1 MAIQDLFGQS
11 LKAVNVGLESFAESL
26 RDQGVE
32 AIHVDWRP
40 PLEGYV
46 EITHTQSGVDI
57 DAANA
62 EAVTR
67 IRSGRPLLVGM
78 GVAKDVIPGL
88 GERMILH
95 AGPPITWER
104 MCGPTRGAVMGAAV
118 YEGWAADYEQAAAMA
133 AAGEFTFDPCHH
145 HHTVGPMA
153 GIVSPSMPV
162 FIVQNETFGNL
173 TYGTQNEGLGRVLR
187 YGAYGED
194 VIERLKWMEET
205 LYPALKAA
213 LKATGPIDLRSII
226 AQALHMGDEVHN
238 RNRAATSLFIRQIA
252 PALIETSTKKVAA
265 EVLKFIDS
273 NDHFFLNL
281 SMAAMKAMLEPAE
294 GIAGCTLVTVMARNG
309 TDFGIR
315 VASLP
320 EQWFTAPAP
329 IVQGLWLPGLHRR
342 RRQPGHRRFVDHG
355 DGRRGRLRDGG
366 GPGDCALRRRDVVPG
381 AERHAG
387 NVPDHGGRARAV
399 HRPRT
404 QLPGDAARHRR
415 AQGDGDGDSAVH
427 QHRHRAQEAGRGHGR
442 CGISARA
449 AAVLRAGVQANS
461 EGRIMNIDADS
472 MPTPLSALRGCG
484 RRLASLALFAI
495 VPLLLLYIFGFSIKT
510 SEEYACV
517 LDTAERS
524 AQVIEITGEPVTPG
538 LFAWTSYFESGGG
551 ERQGQFSTSLSGPRG
566 KGRLQAQFYRT
577 PVGATLGIWVK
588 AGGEESEVYN
598 GAYPCP

>member
-1 MAIQDLFGQS
+1 MAIQDIFGQP
-11 LKAVNVGLESFAESL
+11 LKAVNVGLEGFAGSL
-26 RDQGVE
+26 RDQGVQVVQ
-32 AIHVDWRP
+32 VDWRP

-46 EITHTQSGVDI
+46 EITHTADGVDI

-62 EAVTR
+62 EAVAR

-78 GVAKDVIPGL
+78 GIARDVIPGL

-104 MCGPTRGAVMGAAV
+104 MCGPTRGAIMGAAV
-118 YEGWAADYEQAAAMA
+118 YEGWASSYEEAAAMA

-187 YGAYGED
+187 YGAYGDD
-194 VIERLKWMEET
+194 VLVRLKWMEET

-281 SMAAMKAMLEPAE
+281 SMAAVKAMLEPAE
-294 GIAGCTLVTVMARNG
+294 GIEGCTLVTVMARNG

-315 VASLP
+315 VASMP

-329 IVQGLWLPGLHRR
+329 VVQGLWLPGYTADDAN
-342 RRQPGHRRFVDHG
+342 PDIGDSSITETGGVGGFAMAAAPAIVRFV
-355 DGRRGRLRDGG
+355 GG
-366 GPGDCALRRRDVVPG
+366 
-381 AERHAG
+381 
-387 NVPDHGGRARAV
+387 
-399 HRPRT
+399 T
-404 QLPGDAARHRR
+404 
-415 AQGDGDGDSAVH
+415 S
-427 QHRHRAQEAGRGHGR
+427 
-442 CGISARA
+442 
-449 AAVLRAGVQANS
+449 
-461 EGRIMNIDADS
+461 
-472 MPTPLSALRGCG
+472 
-484 RRLASLALFAI
+484 SLALNVTQEMYQITAGEHEQFT
-495 VPLLLLYIFGFSIKT
+495 VPTLNFRGTPLGIDVRKVM
-510 SEEYACV
+510 A
-517 LDTAERS
+517 
-524 AQVIEITGEPVTPG
+524 TGILPFINTGIAHKKPG
-538 LFAWTSYFESGGG
+538 VGM
-551 ERQGQFSTSLSGPRG
+551 
-566 KGRLQAQFYRT
+566 
-577 PVGATLGIWVK
+577 VGAGLVR
-588 AGGEESEVYN
+588 APRQCFE
-598 GAYPCP
+598 GAFAALREDMKVH